1 MKSYNCGAILVAA
14 LLAACSGKSDKV
26 WIVVDFTDASGRP
39 AQMAFDNPSVPDM
52 TLADC
57 EGALPSA
64 GPTLMQGI
72 LTHSPGAKFVAA
84 KCVQSAEDPI
94 KPKA

>member
-1 MKSYNCGAILVAA
+1 MNSYRCGAILVAA
-14 LLAACSGKSDKV
+14 LLAACSGKSEKI

-39 AQMAFDNPSVPDM
+39 TRMAFDNPSVPDM

-64 GPTLMQGI
+64 GPTLIQGI
-72 LTHSPGAKFVAA
+72 LTHSPGAKFNVA

-94 KPKA
+94 EPKA

>member
-1 MKSYNCGAILVAA
+1 MKLYRCGAILVAA
-14 LLAACSGKSDKV
+14 MLAACSGKSDKV

-57 EGALPSA
+57 EGSLSSA

-72 LTHSPGAKFVAA
+72 LTHSPGAKFGTA